1 MSPSFL
7 ASEFAGLGGG
17 PSGDKSSA
25 QCGTPRLTAILD
37 GAGPNRVMHQDQEVC
52 EVKPTTYA
60 GHGAE
65 IEEDFI
71 RLRRHHCEFE
81 HDVAAALIGSRPRS
95 RRLKALRP
103 ASAVPAVFARWR

>member
-1 MSPSFL
+1 M
-7 ASEFAGLGGG
+7 
-17 PSGDKSSA
+17 
-25 QCGTPRLTAILD
+25 
-37 GAGPNRVMHQDQEVC
+37 NQDQELCDVNT
-52 EVKPTTYA
+52 TTYA
-60 GHGAE
+60 GHGVE

-71 RLRRHHCEFE
+71 RLRRHHREFE